1 MLDKFSSLYIILY
14 IPLIL
19 LQKATFANWVNERL
33 KSDGKTIKVTD
44 LVDDLQDGIILIRLV
59 ETLTGKKIKGHNK
72 EPTLT
77 AHRLDNLELAFKLM
91 QTSGIKLVGIG
102 NN

>member
-1 MLDKFSSLYIILY
+1 MLDKIIVKR
-14 IPLIL
+14 IIL

-33 KSDGKTIKVTD
+33 KSDKSDGKIKVTD
-44 LVDDLQDGIILIRLV
+44 LIDDLKDGTILIRLV

-72 EPTLT
+72 EPTLV
-77 AHRLDNLELAFKLM
+77 AHKLDNLELAFKLM

-102 NN
+102 N